1 MILITGAAG
10 FIGFHL
16 SKKLLEQGNQVIGY
30 DNVNDYYDKQLKEDR
45 LSILNKYKS
54 FIFHRN
60 DLLDI
65 NALNSV
71 FKNNN
76 ITNVIHLAAQAGVR
90 YSLTNPKAYI
100 DSNIYGFLNMIEQ
113 CRNFEIDKF
122 IYASSSSVYG
132 MNKKTPFL
140 NSDNVDHPISLYG
153 ASKRSNEL
161 IAHSYSYLYN
171 IKSIGLRFFTVYGPF
186 GRPDMALFLFTKSI
200 LNNKKID
207 VYNNG
212 QMKRDFTYI
221 DDIING
227 IIAILTSDF
236 KFNTPSKIDSST
248 SLAPYRIFNIGNN
261 APVNLMDFITE
272 IENQLGLKAKINF
285 MPLQPGDVLESHADV
300 DNLIKNFNYRPSTS
314 IGTGIEKFIN
324 WYKEY
329 YKI

>member
-1 MILITGAAG
+1 M
-10 FIGFHL
+10 
-16 SKKLLEQGNQVIGY
+16 
-30 DNVNDYYDKQLKEDR
+30 
-45 LSILNKYKS
+45 
-54 FIFHRN
+54 
-60 DLLDI
+60 
-65 NALNSV
+65 
-71 FKNNN
+71 
-76 ITNVIHLAAQAGVR
+76 
-90 YSLTNPKAYI
+90 
-100 DSNIYGFLNMIEQ
+100 
-113 CRNFEIDKF
+113 
-122 IYASSSSVYG
+122 
-132 MNKKTPFL
+132 
-140 NSDNVDHPISLYG
+140 
-153 ASKRSNEL
+153 
-161 IAHSYSYLYN
+161 YN

>member
-1 MILITGAAG
+1 MILITGVAG

-16 SKKLLEQGNQVIGY
+16 TKKLLESGNAVIGY
-30 DNVNDYYDKQLKEDR
+30 DNVNDYYDQQLKEDR

-65 NALNSV
+65 NTLNSV

-100 DSNIYGFLNMIEQ
+100 DSNIYGFLNIIEQ
-113 CRNFEIDKF
+113 CRDFEIDKF

-140 NSDNVDHPISLYG
+140 TSDHVDHPVSLYG

-161 IAHSYSYLYN
+161 IAHSYSYLYD

-227 IIAILTSDF
+227 IIAILSSDF
-236 KFNTPSKIDSST
+236 EFNKPIKIDSST
-248 SLAPYRIFNIGNN
+248 SSAPYRIFNIGNN
-261 APVNLMDFITE
+261 APVNLMDFIAE

-300 DNLIKNFNYRPSTS
+300 DDLIKNFNYRPSTS
-314 IGTGIEKFIN
+314 IRTGIEKFIN

>member
-1 MILITGAAG
+1 
-10 FIGFHL
+10 
-16 SKKLLEQGNQVIGY
+16 
-30 DNVNDYYDKQLKEDR
+30 
-45 LSILNKYKS
+45 
-54 FIFHRN
+54 
-60 DLLDI
+60 
-65 NALNSV
+65 
-71 FKNNN
+71 
-76 ITNVIHLAAQAGVR
+76 
-90 YSLTNPKAYI
+90 
-100 DSNIYGFLNMIEQ
+100 
-113 CRNFEIDKF
+113 
-122 IYASSSSVYG
+122 

-140 NSDNVDHPISLYG
+140 TSDHVDHPVSLYG

-161 IAHSYSYLYN
+161 IAHSYSYLYD

-227 IIAILTSDF
+227 IIAILNSDF
-236 KFNTPSKIDSST
+236 EFNKPIKIDSST
-248 SLAPYRIFNIGNN
+248 SSAPYRIFNIGNN
-261 APVNLMDFITE
+261 APVNLMDFIAE

-300 DNLIKNFNYRPSTS
+300 DDLIKNFNYRPSTS
-314 IGTGIEKFIN
+314 IRRGIEKFIN
-324 WYKEY
+324 WYKKY

>member
-1 MILITGAAG
+1 MILITGVAG

-16 SKKLLEQGNQVIGY
+16 TKKLLESGNAVIGY
-30 DNVNDYYDKQLKEDR
+30 DNVNDYYDQQLKEDR

-65 NALNSV
+65 NTLNSV

-100 DSNIYGFLNMIEQ
+100 DSNIYGFLNIIEQ
-113 CRNFEIDKF
+113 CRDFEIDKF

-140 NSDNVDHPISLYG
+140 TSDHVDHPVSLYG

-161 IAHSYSYLYN
+161 IAHSYSYLYD

-227 IIAILTSDF
+227 IVAILNSDF
-236 KFNTPSKIDSST
+236 EFNKPIKIDSST
-248 SLAPYRIFNIGNN
+248 SSAPYRIFNIGNN
-261 APVNLMDFITE
+261 APVNLMDFIAE

-300 DNLIKNFNYRPSTS
+300 DDLIKNFNYRPSTS
-314 IGTGIEKFIN
+314 IRRGIEKFIN